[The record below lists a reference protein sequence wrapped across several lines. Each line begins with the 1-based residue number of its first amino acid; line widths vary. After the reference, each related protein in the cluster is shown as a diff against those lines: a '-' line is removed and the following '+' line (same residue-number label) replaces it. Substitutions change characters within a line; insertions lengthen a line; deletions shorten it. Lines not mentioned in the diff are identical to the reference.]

1 MTSMK
6 YNHSKELASKLAS
19 ALEEQRS
26 QSALH
31 LQGQLKELRRE
42 ADLELKKERENS
54 QMLLSQCQ
62 QDNSQLHLKLE
73 ERRLE
78 VQYLREEL
86 QQEKRCRE
94 DERTQE
100 TERKRREEEIHRQKS
115 QELSQAKAELTLMA
129 GKNAA
134 LKKEVG
140 VQCFF
145 GY

>member
-62 QDNSQLHLKLE
+62 QDNSQLHLKYRFPPTHFL
-73 ERRLE
+73 
-78 VQYLREEL
+78 
-86 QQEKRCRE
+86 C
-94 DERTQE
+94 
-100 TERKRREEEIHRQKS
+100 
-115 QELSQAKAELTLMA
+115 
-129 GKNAA
+129 
-134 LKKEVG
+134 KE
-140 VQCFF
+140 
-145 GY
+145 